1 MAARQYREMDVTTCG
16 THTIQ
21 DAVEIV
27 SDIPAVLQDIVPG
40 MWHSNLAAETCTK
53 SGPCGVADGRF
64 QAERGDQGLYL
75 VIMGVSQHTR
85 QYIVGSRDTLA
96 TDTGRMICIQ
106 PRWLHVGGIFAVGKL
121 CFESFRILGK
131 AAGQVG
137 SFWKEL
143 VFCRANFEGYLIDP
157 GRGCHRS
164 LLPVKENAEV
174 N

>member
-1 MAARQYREMDVTTCG
+1 MAARQYREMDITTCG

-75 VIMGVSQHTR
+75 VIMGVSQHAR

-96 TDTGRMICIQ
+96 TDTGRMICIR
-106 PRWLHVGGIFAVGKL
+106 PRWLHAGGIFAVGKL
-121 CFESFRILGK
+121 SALRASGYSERLQARWGPSGRNSSS
-131 AAGQVG
+131 AGRTLKGTSSIQAG
-137 SFWKEL
+137 GATGAYCL
-143 VFCRANFEGYLIDP
+143 
-157 GRGCHRS
+157 
-164 LLPVKENAEV
+164 
-174 N
+174 